1 MNLEIRLMEIEAE
14 IEKAKSDK
22 NTAIVLMVVSIFFLW
37 PLLIIG
43 GIWYS
48 SADNKLK
55 SLEAEKNQL
64 IMYQSMNEKN
74 EQCGISTIR
83 KT

>member
-1 MNLEIRLMEIEAE
+1 MEIEAE
-14 IEKAKSDK
+14 IKKAKSDK

-55 SLEAEKNQL
+55 ALEGEKNQL

-74 EQCGISTIR
+74 EQCGISTIQR
-83 KT
+83 T

>member
-1 MNLEIRLMEIEAE
+1 MEIEAE

>member
-1 MNLEIRLMEIEAE
+1 MEIEAE

-22 NTAIVLMVVSIFFLW
+22 NTAIVLMVISIFFLW

-74 EQCGISTIR
+74 EQCDISTIR

>member
-1 MNLEIRLMEIEAE
+1 MEIEAE
-14 IEKAKSDK
+14 IKKAKSDK

-74 EQCGISTIR
+74 EQCGISTIQR
-83 KT
+83 T

>member
-14 IEKAKSDK
+14 IKKAKSDK
-22 NTAIVLMVVSIFFLW
+22 NTAIVLMVISIFFLW

-74 EQCGISTIR
+74 EQCDISTIR

>member
-1 MNLEIRLMEIEAE
+1 MEIEAE
-14 IEKAKSDK
+14 IKKAKSDK
-22 NTAIVLMVVSIFFLW
+22 NTAIVLMVISIFFLW

-74 EQCGISTIR
+74 EQCDISTIR

>member
-1 MNLEIRLMEIEAE
+1 MEIEAE
-14 IEKAKSDK
+14 IKKAKSDK

-55 SLEAEKNQL
+55 ALEGEKNQL